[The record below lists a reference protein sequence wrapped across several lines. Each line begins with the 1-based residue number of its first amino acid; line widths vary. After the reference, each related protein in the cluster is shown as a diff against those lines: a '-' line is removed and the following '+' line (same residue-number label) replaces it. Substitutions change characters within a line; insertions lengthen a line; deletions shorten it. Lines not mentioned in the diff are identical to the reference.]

1 MELNNIYLNKEHI
14 DLIFSKLD
22 IKDKTSFIQINKY
35 INNVYKKSL
44 KDLIFNYIN
53 TDYKDFFYLFK
64 RYSYSSSEMEV
75 LKEKSI
81 YGINAVDA
89 GVYKYYDLRFIFE
102 LVYKYS
108 GIYDNYEY
116 PKDKENIGDI
126 ILGIKDSISFD
137 RFETINNM
145 NHKSE
150 LYSLSRYF
158 KPLLWKTKEDKWT
171 ELFI

>member
-102 LVYKYS
+102 IVYRGY
-108 GIYDNYEY
+108 Y
-116 PKDKENIGDI
+116 
-126 ILGIKDSISFD
+126 F
-137 RFETINNM
+137 
-145 NHKSE
+145 
-150 LYSLSRYF
+150 RY
-158 KPLLWKTKEDKWT
+158 
-171 ELFI
+171 

>member
-1 MELNNIYLNKEHI
+1 
-14 DLIFSKLD
+14 
-22 IKDKTSFIQINKY
+22 
-35 INNVYKKSL
+35 
-44 KDLIFNYIN
+44 
-53 TDYKDFFYLFK
+53 
-64 RYSYSSSEMEV
+64 MEV

-102 LVYKYS
+102 IVYKYS